1 MQLLNVHIV
10 LFSVGIALGVA
21 RGTQYAI
28 LDRCII
34 ETESIDFE
42 YGPSGVVALEA
53 DTVGSLAMTHDT
65 RGITLE
71 PILLSV
77 VMLVVMVMVVVS
89 HTTRDIISLVIIV
102 RRLMLMVIVVW

>member
-65 RGITLE
+65 RGIALE

-77 VMLVVMVMVVVS
+77 VMLVVMVVVS
-89 HTTRDIISLVIIV
+89 HTTSDIISLVIIMG
-102 RRLMLMVIVVW
+102 RLMMMMVIVVW